1 MTDVP
6 IKSHLTSPTTT
17 EVQFQTALGA
27 IVDVLNELSVVGEP
41 EQLAI
46 VLDVVTPTKCH
57 IVVDTE
63 NLSASDQLA
72 QILPTNIGAKTIFVR
87 CKSTVRPVTLMHKAG
102 GTGSLNMANTSN
114 VTLENERQMIAFVYN
129 TSTQEWD
136 ELWRN
141 WGIFLPTTSAA
152 ALARAALGLSAAAQ
166 AQLGVGS
173 GQIPTANMLG
183 SLAFLSVIGATHI
196 LNDTINT
203 GHIVD
208 QAISLQKMKSDAS
221 NKGKAIGYDP
231 VSGLVA
237 PLALSSTGNM
247 LIYKDAGTYNWIV
260 PDGVTRAKAW
270 VIGGGGGGTGV
281 NLSQSDPVTGGR
293 GGTSSFGSFLS
304 ATGGYSSITA
314 GDGVLGSGL
323 ELGGA
328 FKGGAGEYFVNKT
341 TTDGGMPYFYGPLG
355 PGDQATFSPSINYVG
370 TGGKWPGGGAAGRT
384 RAGYTSGV
392 GAGSGGSAF
401 GYCNVT
407 PGQSISITVGA
418 GGTAAGGNYGTGR
431 PGAAGMV
438 LVEW

>member
-6 IKSHLTSPTTT
+6 VKSHLTSPTTT
-17 EVQFQTALGA
+17 EVQFQNALGA
-27 IVDVLNELSVVGEP
+27 IVDVLNELSIVGEP
-41 EQLAI
+41 EQLSL
-46 VLDVVTPTKCH
+46 VLDVITPTKCH

-87 CKSTVRPVTLMHKAG
+87 SKSTARPVTLMHRVG
-102 GTGSLNMANTSN
+102 GTGSLNMANSSS

-129 TSTQEWD
+129 TVTQEWD

-141 WGIFLPTTSAA
+141 WGIFLPTASAQ
-152 ALARAALGLSAAAQ
+152 ALARTALGLSAAAQ

-221 NKGKAIGYDP
+221 NKGKVIGYDP
-231 VSGLVA
+231 VSGLVV
-237 PLALSSTGNM
+237 PLALTTTGNM
-247 LIYKDAGTYNWIV
+247 LLYRDAGTYNWVV
-260 PDGVTRAKAW
+260 PDGVTRVKSW
-270 VIGGGGGGTGV
+270 VIGGGGGGSGV
-281 NLSQSDPVTGGR
+281 NFSNSSPIYGGT

-304 ATGGYSSITA
+304 ATGGYSAQSGGA
-314 GDGVLGSGL
+314 GILGSGV
-323 ELGGA
+323 ELGVTFTGTS
-328 FKGGAGEYFVNKT
+328 GGSANVAE
-341 TTDGGMPYFYGPLG
+341 GGMPYFYGPMS
-355 PGDQATFSPSINYVG
+355 PGDRATFSPSINWVG
-370 TGGKWPGGGAAGRT
+370 VGGKWPGGGAAGRT
-384 RAGYTSGV
+384 REGYTSGV
-392 GAGSGGSAF
+392 GAGGGGSAF

-418 GGTAAGGNYGTGR
+418 GGTAAGGSYSGGK